1 MRELKV
7 SLLSLGLVSLVGCAP
22 SCSCDGGK
30 PGAHGASPS
39 GLPSPVPAA
48 AGSGGSGAAPSVAS
62 AGTGGAPAD
71 WMKRMESYFPD
82 LPLGKQ
88 RERVEEVRTRLQ
100 KAVPA
105 PVEKLATRVDL
116 ERFLPGDLYGMS
128 AVQAIEEA
136 PAKVGR
142 VSVTALS
149 RVFRSGERE
158 AYVRVVDAGQ
168 APDFRTQVL
177 GEMSGLGDE
186 HQGYAHGRLV
196 AGYPAVATY
205 FPKAASS
212 RVVAIVGN

>member
-1 MRELKV
+1 
-7 SLLSLGLVSLVGCAP
+7 
-22 SCSCDGGK
+22 
-30 PGAHGASPS
+30 
-39 GLPSPVPAA
+39 
-48 AGSGGSGAAPSVAS
+48 
-62 AGTGGAPAD
+62 
-71 WMKRMESYFPD
+71 MKRMESYFPD
-82 LPLGKQ
+82 LPRGKQ

-212 RVVAIVGN
+212 RVVAIVGNRYLIEVRVSHAKTPYDAQEIFVAMEPSRLAPPDAADAKH